1 MQKGGRNMTL
11 TSEDL
16 LAISNLLDVKLKPI
30 DNRLTSLE
38 VKVDN
43 LESKVDKMDRRLTN
57 LEIKVDTID
66 QRLTN
71 LEVKVDNL
79 ESKVDKID
87 RRLTN
92 LEVHIE
98 NVTDKNIALLAE
110 NYVPAA
116 RQFEKASYK
125 IEALQAD
132 NDIIKKVLG
141 EHSGKL
147 EKIS

>member
-1 MQKGGRNMTL
+1 MTL

-30 DNRLTSLE
+30 DNRLTNLE
-38 VKVDN
+38 TKVDAIDSRLTNLETKVDN
-43 LESKVDKMDRRLTN
+43 LETKVDA
-57 LEIKVDTID
+57 ID
-66 QRLTN
+66 N
-71 LEVKVDNL
+71 
-79 ESKVDKID
+79 
-87 RRLTN
+87 RLTN

-141 EHSGKL
+141 EHSEKL

>member
-1 MQKGGRNMTL
+1 MTL

-30 DNRLTSLE
+30 DNRLTNLE
-38 VKVDN
+38 TKVDAID
-43 LESKVDKMDRRLTN
+43 SRLT
-57 LEIKVDTID
+57 
-66 QRLTN
+66 
-71 LEVKVDNL
+71 
-79 ESKVDKID
+79 S
-87 RRLTN
+87 

-132 NDIIKKVLG
+132 NDVIKKVLG
-141 EHSGKL
+141 EHSEKL

>member
-57 LEIKVDTID
+57 LEIKVD
-66 QRLTN
+66 
-71 LEVKVDNL
+71 NL
-79 ESKVDKID
+79 ESKVDTID

>member
-1 MQKGGRNMTL
+1 MTL

-30 DNRLTSLE
+30 DNRLT
-38 VKVDN
+38 
-43 LESKVDKMDRRLTN
+43 N
-57 LEIKVDTID
+57 LEIKVD
-66 QRLTN
+66 N
-71 LEVKVDNL
+71 LETKVDA
-79 ESKVDKID
+79 ID
-87 RRLTN
+87 NRLTN

-141 EHSGKL
+141 EHSKKL

>member
-1 MQKGGRNMTL
+1 MKNDINFINNNIDIL
-11 TSEDL
+11 NKKVTS
-16 LAISNLLDVKLKPI
+16 I
-30 DNRLTSLE
+30 
-38 VKVDN
+38 
-43 LESKVDKMDRRLTN
+43 
-57 LEIKVDTID
+57 EI
-66 QRLTN
+66 
-71 LEVKVDNL
+71 
-79 ESKVDKID
+79 
-87 RRLTN
+87 
-92 LEVHIE
+92 HFE

>member
-1 MQKGGRNMTL
+1 MTL

-30 DNRLTSLE
+30 DNRLT
-38 VKVDN
+38 
-43 LESKVDKMDRRLTN
+43 N
-57 LEIKVDTID
+57 LEIKVD
-66 QRLTN
+66 N
-71 LEVKVDNL
+71 LETKVDA
-79 ESKVDKID
+79 ID
-87 RRLTN
+87 NRLKR

-141 EHSGKL
+141 EHSKKL

>member
-1 MQKGGRNMTL
+1 MYRILPCAERGRNMTL

-30 DNRLTSLE
+30 DNRLTNLEIKVDNLETKVDAIDNRLTSLE
-38 VKVDN
+38 VKVDAIDN
-43 LESKVDKMDRRLTN
+43 RLT
-57 LEIKVDTID
+57 
-66 QRLTN
+66 
-71 LEVKVDNL
+71 
-79 ESKVDKID
+79 S
-87 RRLTN
+87 

-141 EHSGKL
+141 EHSKKL

>member
-1 MQKGGRNMTL
+1 MTL

-30 DNRLTSLE
+30 DNRLTNLE
-38 VKVDN
+38 TKVDN
-43 LESKVDKMDRRLTN
+43 LETKVDA
-57 LEIKVDTID
+57 ID
-66 QRLTN
+66 N
-71 LEVKVDNL
+71 
-79 ESKVDKID
+79 
-87 RRLTN
+87 RLTN

-141 EHSGKL
+141 EHSEKL

>member
-1 MQKGGRNMTL
+1 MTL
-11 TSEDL
+11 TNEDL
-16 LAISNLLDVKLKPI
+16 LAISNLLDIKLKP
-30 DNRLTSLE
+30 
-38 VKVDN
+38 
-43 LESKVDKMDRRLTN
+43 
-57 LEIKVDTID
+57 ID

-71 LEVKVDNL
+71 LEAEAGNLDNRITNL
-79 ESKVDKID
+79 DNRITNLD
-87 RRLTN
+87 NRITN

-98 NVTDKNIALLAE
+98 NVTDKNISLLAE

-116 RQFEKASYK
+116 RQFEKESYK

-141 EHSGKL
+141 EHSEKL

>member
-1 MQKGGRNMTL
+1 MTL

-57 LEIKVDTID
+57 LEIKVD
-66 QRLTN
+66 
-71 LEVKVDNL
+71 NL
-79 ESKVDKID
+79 ESKVDTID

>member
-1 MQKGGRNMTL
+1 MYRILPCAERGRNMTL

-30 DNRLTSLE
+30 DNRLTNLEIKVDNLETMVDAIDNRLTSLE
-38 VKVDN
+38 VKVDAIDN
-43 LESKVDKMDRRLTN
+43 RLTS
-57 LEIKVDTID
+57 
-66 QRLTN
+66 
-71 LEVKVDNL
+71 LEVKVDA
-79 ESKVDKID
+79 ID
-87 RRLTN
+87 NRLTSI
-92 LEVHIE
+92 EVHIE

-141 EHSGKL
+141 EHSKKL

>member
-1 MQKGGRNMTL
+1 MTL
-11 TSEDL
+11 TNEDL

-30 DNRLTSLE
+30 DKRLTSLE
-38 VKVDN
+38 TKVDN
-43 LESKVDKMDRRLTN
+43 LEFKVSVLDNQAARLE
-57 LEIKVDTID
+57 LP
-66 QRLTN
+66 
-71 LEVKVDNL
+71 
-79 ESKVDKID
+79 
-87 RRLTN
+87 
-92 LEVHIE
+92 IE

-116 RQFEKASYK
+116 RQFEKASYE

>member
-1 MQKGGRNMTL
+1 MYRILPCAERGRNMTL

-30 DNRLTSLE
+30 DNRLTNLEIKVDNLETKVDAIDNRLTSLE
-38 VKVDN
+38 VKVDAIN
-43 LESKVDKMDRRLTN
+43 NRLT
-57 LEIKVDTID
+57 
-66 QRLTN
+66 
-71 LEVKVDNL
+71 
-79 ESKVDKID
+79 S
-87 RRLTN
+87 

-141 EHSGKL
+141 EHSKKL

>member
-1 MQKGGRNMTL
+1 MTL

-30 DNRLTSLE
+30 DNRLT
-38 VKVDN
+38 
-43 LESKVDKMDRRLTN
+43 N
-57 LEIKVDTID
+57 LEIKVDNLETKVDAID
-66 QRLTN
+66 NRLT
-71 LEVKVDNL
+71 
-79 ESKVDKID
+79 S
-87 RRLTN
+87 

-141 EHSGKL
+141 EHSKKL

>member
-1 MQKGGRNMTL
+1 MTL

-30 DNRLTSLE
+30 DNRLT
-38 VKVDN
+38 
-43 LESKVDKMDRRLTN
+43 N
-57 LEIKVDTID
+57 LEIKVDNLETKVDAID
-66 QRLTN
+66 NRLTN
-71 LEVKVDNL
+71 LEVKVDA
-79 ESKVDKID
+79 ID
-87 RRLTN
+87 NRLTS

>member
-43 LESKVDKMDRRLTN
+43 LEAKVDKMDR
-57 LEIKVDTID
+57 
-66 QRLTN
+66 RLTN

-79 ESKVDKID
+79 ESKVDTID

>member
-1 MQKGGRNMTL
+1 MQKGGRNITL

-43 LESKVDKMDRRLTN
+43 LESKVDKM
-57 LEIKVDTID
+57 
-66 QRLTN
+66 
-71 LEVKVDNL
+71 
-79 ESKVDKID
+79 D

-141 EHSGKL
+141 EHSGKF

>member
-1 MQKGGRNMTL
+1 MYRILPCAERGRNMTL

-38 VKVDN
+38 VKVDAIDN
-43 LESKVDKMDRRLTN
+43 RLT
-57 LEIKVDTID
+57 
-66 QRLTN
+66 
-71 LEVKVDNL
+71 
-79 ESKVDKID
+79 S
-87 RRLTN
+87 

-141 EHSGKL
+141 EHSKKL

>member
-1 MQKGGRNMTL
+1 MTL

-30 DNRLTSLE
+30 DNRLT
-38 VKVDN
+38 
-43 LESKVDKMDRRLTN
+43 N
-57 LEIKVDTID
+57 LEIKVDNLETKVDAID
-66 QRLTN
+66 NRLT
-71 LEVKVDNL
+71 
-79 ESKVDKID
+79 S
-87 RRLTN
+87 

-98 NVTDKNIALLAE
+98 NGTDKNIALLAE

-141 EHSGKL
+141 EHSKKL

>member
-1 MQKGGRNMTL
+1 MTL
-11 TSEDL
+11 TNEDL

-30 DNRLTSLE
+30 DNRLT
-38 VKVDN
+38 
-43 LESKVDKMDRRLTN
+43 N
-57 LEIKVDTID
+57 LEIKVDNLETKVDAID
-66 QRLTN
+66 NRLTN
-71 LEVKVDNL
+71 LEVKVDA
-79 ESKVDKID
+79 ID
-87 RRLTN
+87 NRLTS

-141 EHSGKL
+141 EHSKKL

>member
-1 MQKGGRNMTL
+1 MYRILPCAERGRNMTL

-30 DNRLTSLE
+30 DNRLT
-38 VKVDN
+38 
-43 LESKVDKMDRRLTN
+43 N
-57 LEIKVDTID
+57 LEIKVDNLETKVDAID
-66 QRLTN
+66 NRLT
-71 LEVKVDNL
+71 
-79 ESKVDKID
+79 S
-87 RRLTN
+87 

-141 EHSGKL
+141 EHSKKL

>member
-1 MQKGGRNMTL
+1 MTL

-30 DNRLTSLE
+30 DNRLTNLEIKVDNLETKVDAIDNRLTSLE
-38 VKVDN
+38 VKVDAIDN
-43 LESKVDKMDRRLTN
+43 RLT
-57 LEIKVDTID
+57 
-66 QRLTN
+66 
-71 LEVKVDNL
+71 
-79 ESKVDKID
+79 S
-87 RRLTN
+87 

-141 EHSGKL
+141 EHSKKL

>member
-1 MQKGGRNMTL
+1 MTL

-57 LEIKVDTID
+57 LEIKVD
-66 QRLTN
+66 
-71 LEVKVDNL
+71 NL
-79 ESKVDKID
+79 ESKVDTID

-141 EHSGKL
+141 EHSRKL

>member
-1 MQKGGRNMTL
+1 MTL

-16 LAISNLLDVKLKPI
+16 IAISNLLDVKLKPI
-30 DNRLTSLE
+30 DNRLT
-38 VKVDN
+38 
-43 LESKVDKMDRRLTN
+43 N
-57 LEIKVDTID
+57 LEIKVDNLETKVDAID
-66 QRLTN
+66 NRLTN
-71 LEVKVDNL
+71 LEVKVDA
-79 ESKVDKID
+79 ID
-87 RRLTN
+87 NRLTS

-141 EHSGKL
+141 EHSKKL

>member
-1 MQKGGRNMTL
+1 MTL

-30 DNRLTSLE
+30 DNRLT
-38 VKVDN
+38 
-43 LESKVDKMDRRLTN
+43 N
-57 LEIKVDTID
+57 LEIKVDNLETKVDAID
-66 QRLTN
+66 NRLTN
-71 LEVKVDNL
+71 LEVKVDA
-79 ESKVDKID
+79 ID
-87 RRLTN
+87 NRLTS

-141 EHSGKL
+141 EHSKKL

>member
-1 MQKGGRNMTL
+1 MTL
-11 TSEDL
+11 TNEDL
-16 LAISNLLDVKLKPI
+16 LAISNLLDIKLKP
-30 DNRLTSLE
+30 
-38 VKVDN
+38 
-43 LESKVDKMDRRLTN
+43 
-57 LEIKVDTID
+57 ID

-71 LEVKVDNL
+71 LEAEAGNLDNRITNL
-79 ESKVDKID
+79 DNRITNLD
-87 RRLTN
+87 NRITNLNNRITN

-98 NVTDKNIALLAE
+98 NVTDKNISLLAE

-116 RQFEKASYK
+116 RQFEKESYK

-141 EHSGKL
+141 EYSEKL

>member
-1 MQKGGRNMTL
+1 MTL

-43 LESKVDKMDRRLTN
+43 LEAKVDKMDR
-57 LEIKVDTID
+57 
-66 QRLTN
+66 RLTN

-79 ESKVDKID
+79 ESKVDTID

-116 RQFEKASYK
+116 RQFEKA
-125 IEALQAD
+125 
-132 NDIIKKVLG
+132 
-141 EHSGKL
+141 
-147 EKIS
+147 

>member
-1 MQKGGRNMTL
+1 MTL

-30 DNRLTSLE
+30 DNRLT
-38 VKVDN
+38 
-43 LESKVDKMDRRLTN
+43 N
-57 LEIKVDTID
+57 LEIKVDNLETKVDAID
-66 QRLTN
+66 NRLT
-71 LEVKVDNL
+71 
-79 ESKVDKID
+79 S
-87 RRLTN
+87 

-125 IEALQAD
+125 IEALQSD

-141 EHSGKL
+141 EHSKKL

>member
-1 MQKGGRNMTL
+1 MTL

-30 DNRLTSLE
+30 DNRLT
-38 VKVDN
+38 
-43 LESKVDKMDRRLTN
+43 N
-57 LEIKVDTID
+57 LEIKVDNLEVKVDAID
-66 QRLTN
+66 NRLTN
-71 LEVKVDNL
+71 LEVKVDA
-79 ESKVDKID
+79 ID
-87 RRLTN
+87 NRLTS

-141 EHSGKL
+141 EHSKKL